1 MNKQKIYTEKF
12 DFEEPIAGHR
22 ERFKKKILKKESFN
36 KSAILVGLVA
46 SIALIIMFIFPINN
60 SLKNINKDKLQ
71 ASNCMSQELQEIEF
85 YYVSQEMNR
94 INEIKSFP
102 IDSNLL
108 NQEVL
113 QLDSI
118 VQKLCRDLQT
128 DPYDDRIIEAAVS
141 HYQMKIQT
149 LDHILRQLKSINQH
163 KEISHEEID
172 L

>member
-1 MNKQKIYTEKF
+1 MKNNKLNTEKF

-22 ERFKKKILKKESFN
+22 ERFEERLQKKKSYTKTAVLF
-36 KSAILVGLVA
+36 GLVA
-46 SIALIIMFIFPINN
+46 SIALIVMYVFPVNN
-60 SLKNINKDKLQ
+60 ETIDSLKSSTNIQ
-71 ASNCMSQELQEIEF
+71 VCMNQELQEIEF
-85 YYVSQEMNR
+85 FYTSQEINR
-94 INEIKSFP
+94 IEEIKSFP

-128 DPYDDRIIEAAVS
+128 DPYDERIVETAIT
-141 HYQMKIQT
+141 HYQMKIKT
-149 LDHILRQLKSINQH
+149 LDHILKQLKSINQN
-163 KEISHEEID
+163 KEEHHEEIN